1 MFRAAVD
8 QTTKYL
14 RVITHH
20 FTMNLVAFTLEEVYY
35 LLEAQKVILRSSGR
49 ALIVA
54 LHNLFVWLDIH
65 DFLVFLTS

>member
-1 MFRAAVD
+1 
-8 QTTKYL
+8 
-14 RVITHH
+14 
-20 FTMNLVAFTLEEVYY
+20 MNLVAFTLEEVYY